1 MIYFYIKESGPAC
14 GEDTSRFSISVMEA
28 RAKINPY
35 FAPVTLQR
43 GRRLRAVCDTRE
55 GETQA

>member
-14 GEDTSRFSISVMEA
+14 GEDASRFSISVMEA

-35 FAPVTLQR
+35 FAPVTLR
-43 GRRLRAVCDTRE
+43 
-55 GETQA
+55 